1 MKLKM
6 RPLGTKIVMTV
17 AALSAAMFLGV
28 LGCGSGVEE
37 VSTTTAHQVRSS
49 VAQIEGLSKS
59 GCKFAS
65 GDTGLIVERAT
76 GTLVTA
82 AAHHAGA
89 TVDGVPL
96 AQVIKAAAAP
106 ARACGYTNQ
115 AKSIAFAA
123 LAAGAKTN

>member
-1 MKLKM
+1 
-6 RPLGTKIVMTV
+6 MTATVSV
-17 AALSAAMFLGV
+17 AVSFGV
-28 LGCGSGVEE
+28 LGCGSQTEE
-37 VSTTTAHQVRSS
+37 VSTTTAQQVRGS
-49 VAQIEGLSKS
+49 VAQIAGLSKS
-59 GCKFAS
+59 GCKVAS

-96 AQVIKAAAAP
+96 SQVIKAAAAP
-106 ARACGYTNQ
+106 ARACGYTDQ